1 MGKGL
6 MIAGGLLFAA
16 GLLLW
21 IFQDRMPL
29 LGRLPGDI
37 HFRSGKTEVYF
48 PVVTCLVVT
57 VVLNLLIW
65 LIRRWF

>member
-6 MIAGGLLFAA
+6 MIAGGLLFGI

-21 IFQDRMPL
+21 FFQDRLPAA
-29 LGRLPGDI
+29 GRLPGDI
-37 HFRSGKTEVYF
+37 HFRKGNTEVYF

-65 LIRRWF
+65 LMRRWF